1 MMKYEAPVVEIEVFA
16 VENIMNDYDDE
27 DFELTENMTDI
38 L

>member
-16 VENIMNDYDDE
+16 VENVMADYDDE